1 MADRAGSGRDPVIT
15 ARQKGSNGHLNPAGG
30 RVDTPTT
37 VNGAPPGPNDARV
50 DAGRRRRLES
60 HRAFLLLALFSVVVV
75 ALGLVVNQLL
85 LDGYRHSV
93 QTNQE
98 WDARLTHA
106 LNLQHLAAGVDAPGN
121 NLFESG
127 DVAAE
132 TRRFEQARGAFD
144 TRLGEL
150 NQGLGQLD
158 REDALVL
165 GDDFARIAALMKP
178 MVVQSRTIFEQYNRG
193 ETTEAAAGMAVV
205 DRAYAKVNLGFDKLR
220 GDVGAIQR
228 SLFKDQLAQ
237 ADRLRLAQNVLAG
250 LVALM
255 IGGALLYARKLRR
268 ETEAAAHETEQYIAQ
283 LESTQKELSRARD
296 DLEIRVAERTQEIL
310 RANESL
316 RDESEQRLRT
326 IAELERATAVLDR
339 QARRLGESNR
349 DLQEF
354 AYVASHDLQEPL
366 RKILAFSDRL
376 GSRLGDDLDDTSRD
390 YFERLRNAAT
400 RMQKLIDDLLVYS
413 RVQTQGDAH
422 QRADLSEIVR
432 SVVGDLEIAIE
443 ESGTTV
449 SVGDLP
455 TIEGDPSQMRQL
467 FQNLIGNAMKFRKD
481 GVAPMIA
488 VAGGV
493 EDTADGPVCVIT
505 VADNGIGF
513 DPEHGEKIFTVFQ
526 RLHGRGEYE
535 GSGIGLAVT
544 RRVAERHGGTIRA
557 TGRPGHGATFVIRI
571 PAVQPHHEENHDDH
585 AQRSHALAG

>member
-1 MADRAGSGRDPVIT
+1 MR
-15 ARQKGSNGHLNPAGG
+15 G
-30 RVDTPTT
+30 RVDTSST
-37 VNGAPPGPNDARV
+37 VNGAPPGQNDARV

-60 HRAFLLLALFSVVVV
+60 HRAFLLLALFSLVVV
-75 ALGLVVNQLL
+75 AFGL
-85 LDGYRHSV
+85 
-93 QTNQE
+93 
-98 WDARLTHA
+98 
-106 LNLQHLAAGVDAPGN
+106 
-121 NLFESG
+121 F
-127 DVAAE
+127 
-132 TRRFEQARGAFD
+132 
-144 TRLGEL
+144 L
-150 NQGLGQLD
+150 NQRLLEGYHPSPHADL
-158 REDALVL
+158 ASA
-165 GDDFARIAALMKP
+165 GD
-178 MVVQSRTIFEQYNRG
+178 
-193 ETTEAAAGMAVV
+193 
-205 DRAYAKVNLGFDKLR
+205 
-220 GDVGAIQR
+220 
-228 SLFKDQLAQ
+228 
-237 ADRLRLAQNVLAG
+237 LRLAQNVLAG
-250 LVALM
+250 LVAVM
-255 IGGALLYARKLRR
+255 IGAALFHAHRLRG
-268 ETEAAAHETEQYIAQ
+268 ETERAAQETDRYIEQ
-283 LESTQKELSRARD
+283 LEATQKELRRARD

-316 RDESEQRLRT
+316 RAESEQRLRT

-376 GSRLGDDLDDTSRD
+376 GSRLGDDLDDTARD

-413 RVQTQGDAH
+413 RVQTQGNEH
-422 QRADLSEIVR
+422 QRADLAEIVR

-455 TIEGDPSQMRQL
+455 TIEADPAQMRQL
-467 FQNLIGNAMKFRKD
+467 FQNLIGNAMKFRKT

-493 EDTADGPVCVIT
+493 EDSADGPVCVIT

-513 DPEHGEKIFTVFQ
+513 EPEHAEKIFTVFQ

-557 TGRPGHGATFVIRI
+557 SGRPGHGATFVIRI
-571 PAVQPHHEENHDDH
+571 PAVQPLHEEHHDEH
-585 AQRSHALAG
+585 AQRPHALVG

>member
-1 MADRAGSGRDPVIT
+1 MAGA
-15 ARQKGSNGHLNPAGG
+15 PAGPRERAEWPVNPPLG
-30 RVDTPTT
+30 RVDTSTT
-37 VNGAPPGPNDARV
+37 VNGAPPGQNDARV
-50 DAGRRRRLES
+50 DAGRRRRLAS
-60 HRAFLLLALFSVVVV
+60 HRAFLLLALFSLVVV
-75 ALGLVVNQLL
+75 AFGLFLNQQLL
-85 LDGYRHSV
+85 AGYHPSPHR
-93 QTNQE
+93 
-98 WDARLTHA
+98 DL
-106 LNLQHLAAGVDAPGN
+106 
-121 NLFESG
+121 
-127 DVAAE
+127 
-132 TRRFEQARGAFD
+132 
-144 TRLGEL
+144 
-150 NQGLGQLD
+150 
-158 REDALVL
+158 
-165 GDDFARIAALMKP
+165 
-178 MVVQSRTIFEQYNRG
+178 
-193 ETTEAAAGMAVV
+193 AAAG
-205 DRAYAKVNLGFDKLR
+205 D
-220 GDVGAIQR
+220 
-228 SLFKDQLAQ
+228 
-237 ADRLRLAQNVLAG
+237 LRLAQNVLAG
-250 LVALM
+250 LVAVM
-255 IGGALLYARKLRR
+255 IGAALVHAHRLRA
-268 ETEAAAHETEQYIAQ
+268 ETERAAHETDRYIER
-283 LESTQKELSRARD
+283 LEATQKELRRARD

-316 RDESEQRLRT
+316 RAESEQRLRT

-376 GSRLGDDLDDTSRD
+376 GSRLGDDLDETARD

-413 RVQTQGDAH
+413 RVQTQGNEH
-422 QRADLSEIVR
+422 QRADLAEIVR

-455 TIEGDPSQMRQL
+455 TIEADPAQMRQL
-467 FQNLIGNAMKFRKD
+467 FQNLIGNAMKFRKE

-493 EDTADGPVCVIT
+493 EDAADGPVCVVT

-513 DPEHGEKIFTVFQ
+513 EPEHAEKIFTVFQ

-557 TGRPGHGATFVIRI
+557 TGRPGHGATFVLRI
-571 PAVQPHHEENHDDH
+571 PAVQPLHEEHHDEH
-585 AQRSHALAG
+585 AQRPHALAG

>member
-1 MADRAGSGRDPVIT
+1 M
-15 ARQKGSNGHLNPAGG
+15 
-30 RVDTPTT
+30 
-37 VNGAPPGPNDARV
+37 NGAPSGPNDARM

-60 HRAFLLLALFSVVVV
+60 HRAFLLLALFSLVVV
-75 ALGLVVNQLL
+75 ALGLVVNQQL
-85 LDGYRHSV
+85 LDGYRESV
-93 QTNQE
+93 RTNQE

-106 LNLQHLAAGVDAPGN
+106 LDLQHLAAGVDAPGN

-132 TRRFEQARGAFD
+132 TRAFEKARGAFD
-144 TRLGEL
+144 TRLGQL
-150 NQGLGQLD
+150 NQGLDQLD
-158 REDALVL
+158 SEDALVL
-165 GDDFARIAALMKP
+165 GDDFANIAELMKP
-178 MVVQSRTIFEQYNRG
+178 MVVNSRTIFEQYNRG
-193 ETTEAAAGMAVV
+193 ETAEAAAGMAVV
-205 DRAYAKVNLGFDKLR
+205 DRAYARVNLGFDKLR

-228 SLFKDQLAQ
+228 GLFKEQLAR
-237 ADRLRLAQNVLAG
+237 ADDLRLAQNVLAG
-250 LVALM
+250 LVVVM
-255 IGGALLYARKLRR
+255 IGAALLYARKLRR
-268 ETEAAAHETEQYIAQ
+268 ETEAAAHETDQYIEQ
-283 LESTQKELSRARD
+283 LEATQKELRRARD

-349 DLQEF
+349 DLQE
-354 AYVASHDLQEPL
+354 PL

-376 GSRLGDDLDDTSRD
+376 GSRLGDDLDDTARD

-422 QRADLSEIVR
+422 QRADLAEIVR

-455 TIEGDPSQMRQL
+455 TIEADPSQMRQL
-467 FQNLIGNAMKFRKD
+467 FQNLIGNAMKFRND

-513 DPEHGEKIFTVFQ
+513 DPEHAEKIFTVFQ

-571 PAVQPHHEENHDDH
+571 PAVQPNHEEHHDEH
-585 AQRSHALAG
+585 AQRPHALAG